1 MKYQF
6 KSLVGICCVMMM
18 TLKIVGQNKPNIIY
32 ILADDLGYGDVSAYN
47 PESKIK
53 TPNIDALANNGIKF
67 TDAHTN
73 SSVCTP
79 TRYGILT
86 GRYAWR
92 THLKK
97 GVLGGHSNLL
107 IDVKRETVASYL
119 KDKGYSTGCI
129 GKWHLGMD
137 WPTTDGDIAKRNGL
151 NVDLETAVK
160 NGPLE
165 VGFDYFYG
173 ISGSLNMNPHA
184 YMEQDKLQGHFIYAK
199 TYKDLDSLGLVG
211 AKPGWVEKT
220 FKQNDVLRTL
230 THKTIDWI
238 KDQDRK
244 KPFFVYLPLNAPH
257 SPIVPA
263 PEFQGQS
270 KLLPHGDFCLEVDF
284 RVGEIVKALK
294 ALDIEDNTMIIFT
307 SDNGASPKTE
317 FKKMQEL
324 GHYSSYKY
332 RGIKGSI
339 YEAGHRV
346 PFVVKWPKQ
355 IKKSLESDRLMCTT
369 DLFATVADVL
379 EDKLPDH
386 IAEDSYSFNSILKGN
401 IENDKVRGGI
411 VHHSD
416 NGFFAI
422 RDGKWKLVF
431 THDAGSRRKDPK
443 DKPIIGNPAD
453 LQLFDMENDPY
464 ETMNVQAENP
474 KVVLHLKQLMKQ
486 YVDDGRSTK
495 GKVQKNDVFSGEWEQ
510 RGVFE

>member
-1 MKYQF
+1 
-6 KSLVGICCVMMM
+6 MMI
-18 TLKIVGQNKPNIIY
+18 TSHFIGQNKPNIIY
-32 ILADDLGYGDVSAYN
+32 ILADDLGYGDISSYN

-53 TPNIDALANNGIKF
+53 TPNIDALASEGIKF

-97 GVLGGHSNLL
+97 GVLGGHSNHL
-107 IDVKRETVASYL
+107 IDIERQTVAGYL
-119 KDKGYSTGCI
+119 KEKGYATACI

-137 WPTTDGDIAKRNGL
+137 WSTTDGKPYKRNGSNIDL
-151 NVDLETAVK
+151 NKAVK
-160 NGPLE
+160 NGPLD

-173 ISGSLNMNPHA
+173 IAGSLNMNPHA
-184 YMEQDKLQGHFIYAK
+184 YLEQDKLQGNFVYAK

-211 AKPGWVEKT
+211 AKPGWVEKG

-238 KDQDRK
+238 KNQDES

-263 PEFQGQS
+263 PQFEGKS
-270 KLLPHGDFCLEVDF
+270 KLLPHGDFCVEVDY

-294 ALDIEDNTMIIFT
+294 DLDIEDNTILIFT

-317 FKKMQEL
+317 FKKMQDL

-332 RGIKGSI
+332 RGLKGSI

-346 PFVVKWPKQ
+346 PFVVQWPNG
-355 IKKSLESDRLMCTT
+355 IKSSMESDRLLCTT
-369 DLFATVADVL
+369 DLFATVADL
-379 EDKLPDH
+379 FEDKLPDYT
-386 IAEDSYSFNSILKGN
+386 AEDSYSFKSVLKGN
-401 IENDKVRGGI
+401 NERDDVRGG
-411 VHHSD
+411 VVQHSD
-416 NGFFAI
+416 KGFFAL
-422 RDGKWKLVF
+422 RVGKWKLIF
-431 THDAGSRRKDPK
+431 THDAGSNRKDPK

-464 ETMNVQAENP
+464 ETNNLQANKP
-474 KVVLHLKQLMKQ
+474 KVVLRLKQLMKQ
-486 YVDDGRSTK
+486 YVIDGRSTK
-495 GKVQKNDVFSGEWEQ
+495 GKVQKNDVFPGEWEQ
-510 RGVFE
+510 TRLFE